1 MDLINCLNN
10 LLILNYKANLGTILM
25 KILYL
30 RLKID
35 EQKLNS
41 N

>member
-10 LLILNYKANLGTILM
+10 LLILNYEVNLGTILAE
-25 KILYL
+25 ILYL

-35 EQKLNS
+35 KQKLNS
-41 N
+41 D